1 MVRSTFKV
9 LFYLKRQSEQNGKA
23 PIMGRITIN
32 GTILQFSCKM
42 SVSPALWD
50 TKANKAAGKSVVA
63 QRINEKLENIKTNIG
78 KHYQCIC
85 DRDSYVTAEKVKNA
99 WLGFGDGYQ
108 LLIETFDAYLKDFE
122 EKRAGKDR
130 AIGTLV
136 CYRKARNYL
145 AAFLRYEYKIEDI
158 PFKEL
163 KREFIE
169 RYVVYLSTVR
179 RMLPGSI
186 HTPVKKLKLMTYTA
200 FKNGWITTDPFSSF
214 RISVTYRDRRFL
226 SESELQAVMNVRL
239 PQLQNVHC
247 PGYLRVLLFHGTML
261 CRRKETLPRRYT
273 HGRAGRYVDHR
284 QTHQDGDA
292 VPGETVARCQTTRRT
307 VQPLAVAGR

>member
-9 LFYLKRQSEQNGKA
+9 LFYLKRQSVQNGKA

-32 GTILQFSCKM
+32 GTISQFSCKL

-50 TKANKAAGKSVVA
+50 TKANKATGKSVAA

-78 KHYQCIC
+78 KQYQRIC

-108 LLIETFDAYLKDFE
+108 LLIETFDAYLKEFE

-186 HTPVKKLKLMTYTA
+186 HTPVKKLKLIHGLQERLDHYRPV
-200 FKNGWITTDPFSSF
+200 FRLPYLGNVPRPPFSV
-214 RISVTYRDRRFL
+214 RIGTASRD
-226 SESELQAVMNVRL
+226 ECPPA
-239 PQLQNVHC
+239 QLQNVHC
-247 PGYLRVLLFHGTML
+247 PGYLRVLLFHGVML

-284 QTHQDGDA
+284 QTHQDGHA
-292 VPGETVARCQTTRRT
+292 VSGEVAARCQTTRRT
-307 VQPLAVAGR
+307 VQPLAVTGR